1 MTNKSGRKRQR
12 TNNLG
17 HELIRGLTQVTKGW
31 CIIAPL
37 ERTVTDIFKEKRK
50 CCNHRC
56 PDSVYLHPLLLIT
69 LYIFECYRN
78 TYLS

>member
-17 HELIRGLTQVTKGW
+17 HELIRGLTQVTKVW

-56 PDSVYLHPLLLIT
+56 PDSGLANQKLCYIPLQLLIG
-69 LYIFECYRN
+69 
-78 TYLS
+78 